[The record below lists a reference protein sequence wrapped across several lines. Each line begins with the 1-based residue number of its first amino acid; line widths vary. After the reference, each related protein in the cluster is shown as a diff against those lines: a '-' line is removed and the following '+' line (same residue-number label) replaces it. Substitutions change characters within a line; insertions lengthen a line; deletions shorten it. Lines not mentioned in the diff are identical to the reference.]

1 MRMKK
6 REKKRELVTLL
17 MLLSFVLGISAQSL
31 SKKFSVSFKNTPLPT
46 ALKKIGKQSGVR
58 VEFAYED
65 VKGYSVSAHLTAVNV
80 ESAVK
85 TVIANRPLTYKVVGD
100 KFIIVSKDAS
110 HKKATPSNEKAEN
123 TPSREEVTGS
133 YAQQAGKIVKGKVV
147 DENHEPLPG
156 VSVKCGN
163 SRMGTYTNADGEFTF
178 TLPENHSQYLTFS
191 YIGMQ
196 EQKVKL
202 SAKNSNHMQ
211 IVMHE
216 DAGALDEVVVTGYQV
231 LDKRSLTSAVTS
243 VKMKDLERADMS
255 SLDQMLEGKVPDLM
269 VTNNSAEVG
278 VAPKIRIRG
287 TSTLI
292 GNREPLWVVD
302 GIVVS
307 DPVEIAPEELN
318 DPDYVNRI
326 GNAISGINP
335 QDIERIDV
343 LKDAAATAIYGTK
356 AANGVIVVTTKRGFE
371 GKPQVSYSA
380 NVTYKRRPRYS
391 DHSVDVM
398 SSKERIQFSRELA
411 EQGYTYD
418 SSTTLVGY
426 EKAWQDLY
434 DKTIDYNQFVQRVS
448 DAESANTDWFK
459 LLCRDSWSQQ
469 HTASLSGGS
478 KKSRYYAS
486 LGYNKENDVIK
497 VNNNERITASMN
509 IDNTFSRLLTAS
521 FNVSAYHYKR
531 NYYQEEASPLNYA
544 YTTSRVINPFNEDG
558 TYAYYQ
564 KRYGARKDVDMF
576 NFNILNEL
584 DNSYKSQLTNS
595 FTVTAN
601 LKFTFTDWLNAN
613 AVFSTTQQNTDQE
626 GYWGEK
632 TIHAAR
638 LRRSDYGQEI
648 KYPEDSEMPQGG
660 ELSKTSVSNSSYM
673 ARLQLNANKYFGQDM
688 QHNIDATFGV
698 EMSSNKYKSYS
709 TVARGYYPDR
719 GKTFVTNIDPT
730 VYTSYAAWLS
740 SNVPEYTDD
749 LSNKMSAYLAVTYAY
764 KQLWRINLNGRV
776 DGSNKFGDRSND
788 KFLPI
793 WSLSGSYDL
802 GSFFH
807 AKWIDYV
814 TAKASY
820 GFQGNMLD
828 SESPIMTIKKGTK
841 DAYYNEFVSSI
852 YGRPNPDLKW
862 EKTNSYNIGVDMSLF
877 DHRFQMEI
885 SAYYKKTKDAF
896 MTKRVSSVNG
906 ITSYVIN
913 GGDVTNKGYSL
924 DLTYN
929 AIRNKD
935 FRWTLSTSISKA
947 INTVDSRPDSQTY
960 DLQDFLNG
968 SAIVEGKSVNTF
980 YSYRFLGLS
989 PEDGGPLFDDYFD
1002 NQAALRGLSKY
1013 DVYTTVLEASG
1024 KRDADIQGSLTN
1036 TFRYKNWHASFSL
1049 GYSLGAKT
1057 RLFAMFGSAAS
1068 GSVYD
1073 ASIYPEKNYSRDY
1086 LKRWKQPGDE
1096 KHTNIPAIITY
1107 NTPAYWKYTTHWS
1120 DGFAKYQDIPTIAN
1134 NYWDMYDY
1142 SNIRVVSADYLKLQS
1157 MSVSYEFPMKTLT
1170 VLGLQRIA
1178 ITASAYN
1185 LFTICDS
1192 ALKGQTPTQGG
1203 FSTIQLSDRPS
1214 FSLGVNVIF

>member
-17 MLLSFVLGISAQSL
+17 MLLFFVLGVSAQSL

-65 VKGYSVSAHLTAVNV
+65 VKGYSVSANLTGVNA
-80 ESAVK
+80 ESAVR
-85 TVIANRPLTYKVVGD
+85 TVISNRPLTYKVVGD

-110 HKKATPSNEKAEN
+110 HRKATPSNEKAES
-123 TPSREEVTGS
+123 TYSREEVVGS
-133 YAQQAGKIVKGKVV
+133 YAQQVGKTVKGKVM
-147 DENHEPLPG
+147 DEKHEPLPG

-163 SRMGTYTNADGEFTF
+163 SRMGTYTDMNGEFSF
-178 TLPENHSQYLTFS
+178 TLPENHGQYLTFS

-196 EQKVKL
+196 EQKVRL
-202 SAKNSNHMQ
+202 SAKNSNRMQ

-243 VKMKDLERADMS
+243 VKMEDLKRADMS

-356 AANGVIVVTTKRGFE
+356 AANGVIVVTTKRGTE
-371 GKPQVSYSA
+371 GKPEVSYSA

-391 DHSVDVM
+391 DRSVDMM
-398 SSKERIQFSRELA
+398 SSKERIQLSRDLYNA
-411 EQGYTYD
+411 RFQYD
-418 SSTTLVGY
+418 DDVTLVGY
-426 EKAWQDLY
+426 EKALSSLY
-434 DKTIDYNQFVQRVS
+434 NNEISFSEFENQVS
-448 DAESANTDWFK
+448 AMESQNTDWFK
-459 LLCRDSWSQQ
+459 LLCQDSWSTQ

-478 KKSRYYAS
+478 SKSRYYAS
-486 LGYNKENDVIK
+486 LGYNRDNDVIK
-497 VNNNERITASMN
+497 VNNNERYTASMN

-521 FNVSAYHYKR
+521 FSFNGYHSKR
-531 NYYQEEASPLNYA
+531 HYYQDALSPLNYA
-544 YTTSRVINPFNEDG
+544 YTASRAINPFNEDG
-558 TYAYYQ
+558 TYAYY
-564 KRYGARKDVDMF
+564 KKKVSKNNAY
-576 NFNILNEL
+576 NYNILNEL
-584 DNSYKSQLTNS
+584 DNSYKEQITNS

-601 LKFTFTDWLNAN
+601 LKFRFADWLNAN
-613 AVFSTTQQNTDQE
+613 AIFSMTNQNTDME
-626 GYWGEK
+626 GYWGENTSYAAK
-632 TIHAAR
+632 LRDSEYGETIR
-638 LRRSDYGQEI
+638 
-648 KYPEDSEMPQGG
+648 YPEESLMPQGG
-660 ELSKTSVSNSSYM
+660 ELSKSSIRSQSYT
-673 ARLQLNANKYFGQDM
+673 ARFQVDANKYFGADDK
-688 QHNIDATFGV
+688 HNIYATFGI
-698 EMSSNKYKSYS
+698 EINSDKYKSYQN
-709 TVARGYYPDR
+709 TTRGYYPDR
-719 GKTFVTNIDPT
+719 GLSFVTNIDPT
-730 VYTSYAAWLS
+730 IYTSYATWLTN
-740 SNVPEYTDD
+740 NVPSITDNLTNTFSSY
-749 LSNKMSAYLAVTYAY
+749 LSVTYAY
-764 KQLWRINLNGRV
+764 KHLWRVNLNGRV

-802 GSFFH
+802 SSFIK
-807 AKWIDYV
+807 AKWMDYINL
-814 TAKASY
+814 KASY

-828 SESPIMTIKKGTK
+828 TESPLMTIRKGTK
-841 DAYYNEFVSSI
+841 DTYYNEFVSTI
-852 YGRPNPDLKW
+852 VNHPNPDLKW
-862 EKTNSYNIGVDMSLF
+862 EKTHSYNIGVDMSLF
-877 DHRFQMEI
+877 DHRLEMEV

-896 MTKRVSSVNG
+896 MNKKVSSVNG
-906 ITSYVIN
+906 VSSYVIN
-913 GGDVTNKGYSL
+913 GGDVTNKGYSF
-924 DLTYN
+924 DVTYTP
-929 AIRNKD
+929 IRNKN
-935 FRWTLSTSISKA
+935 FRWSLSTSISKV
-947 INTVDSRPDSQTY
+947 INSVDSKPDSQTY
-960 DLQDFLNG
+960 ELSNFLNG
-968 SAIVEGKSVNTF
+968 SAVVKGKAVNTF
-980 YSYRFLGLS
+980 YSYKFLGLS
-989 PEDGGPLFDDYFD
+989 PYDGGPLFDDYND
-1002 NQAALRGLSKY
+1002 NPMSLRGLSKY

-1036 TFRYKNWHASFSL
+1036 TFRYKNWRASLSL

-1057 RLFAMFGSAAS
+1057 RLFAMYGSAAS
-1068 GSVYD
+1068 GSAYS
-1073 ASIYPEKNYSRDY
+1073 ASMYPEKNYSRDY
-1086 LKRWKQPGDE
+1086 LKRWQKPGDE
-1096 KHTNIPAIITY
+1096 KYTNIPALISY
-1107 NTPAYWKYTTHWS
+1107 NSDAYYKYCRHWS
-1120 DGFAKYQDIPTIAN
+1120 TLDTYSDIPRIAE

-1157 MSVSYEFPMKTLT
+1157 FSVTYEMPTS
-1170 VLGLQRIA
+1170 VLNHIGFQRIA
-1178 ITASAYN
+1178 ITASGYN
-1185 LFTICDS
+1185 LFCICDP

-1203 FSTIQLSDRPS
+1203 FSSIQLSDRPS
-1214 FSLGVNVIF
+1214 FSLGLNVIF